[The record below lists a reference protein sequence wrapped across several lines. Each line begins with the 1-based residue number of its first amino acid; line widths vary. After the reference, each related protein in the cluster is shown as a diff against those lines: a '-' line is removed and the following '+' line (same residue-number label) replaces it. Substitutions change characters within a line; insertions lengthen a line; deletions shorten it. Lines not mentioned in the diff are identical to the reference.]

1 MKEFND
7 KSYQT
12 RGPNGEILVSP
23 KNFYTAPYKKGFGNS
38 TVGHLFEPIKYESEP
53 HNRFK
58 EFDIKERANHKSKV
72 LDESKPFR
80 N

>member
-58 EFDIKERANHKSKV
+58 EFDIVKERFKLILRKRKIKN
-72 LDESKPFR
+72 
-80 N
+80 